1 MAGGKRLSP
10 LFTVLSLLPYE
21 YIALKVPS
29 GKQKLSL
36 HQAVNRLVLQS
47 QTSTLTRDSCV
58 YKEPS
63 FRYFSTE
70 TQENRQNLFP
80 RCIRSQLSKH
90 AGAALGQANRKR
102 LDCTVLF

>member
-1 MAGGKRLSP
+1 MAGGKLLSP

-36 HQAVNRLVLQS
+36 HQAVNRPVPQS

-90 AGAALGQANRKR
+90 AGAALGQANR
-102 LDCTVLF
+102 

>member
-1 MAGGKRLSP
+1 MARRNQLGP

-21 YIALKVPS
+21 HIALQVPS
-29 GKQKLSL
+29 GKQKLSP
-36 HQAVNRLVLQS
+36 HQAVNRPVPQS
-47 QTSTLTRDSCV
+47 QTLTLTRESYV

-90 AGAALGQANRKR
+90 AGAALGQAHR
-102 LDCTVLF
+102 